1 MEYYSIVLQCNSA
14 IVAMALH
21 TFLKLQ
27 DKFTIWWHIREKF
40 FPQHH
45 HLHKIHEVSET
56 HLHGIHV
63 NALFH
68 LREIHEIPMPHLH
81 EIALL
86 LWSRT
91 KCVIACLRWRSGKES
106 RTQRR
111 VQEGRPTDSAA
122 RLDIWRRTV

>member
-45 HLHKIHEVSET
+45 HLHEIHEVSET

-91 KCVIACLRWRSGKES
+91 KCVIACSQWCLPRKRPVCGNRAVGVTGDAVECGA
-106 RTQRR
+106 
-111 VQEGRPTDSAA
+111 VQ
-122 RLDIWRRTV
+122 

>member
-45 HLHKIHEVSET
+45 HLHEIHEVSET

-91 KCVIACLRWRSGKES
+91 KCVIACFTAL
-106 RTQRR
+106 
-111 VQEGRPTDSAA
+111 TD
-122 RLDIWRRTV
+122 IMC